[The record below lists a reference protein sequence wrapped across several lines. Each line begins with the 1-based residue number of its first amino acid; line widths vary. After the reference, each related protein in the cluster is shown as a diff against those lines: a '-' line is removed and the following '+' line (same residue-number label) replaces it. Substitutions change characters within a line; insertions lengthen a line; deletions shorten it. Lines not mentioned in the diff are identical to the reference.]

1 MDCPSLRPRSETGLR
16 LRKAAAAAGIL
27 LATLA
32 LFPPSVFAQD
42 DANIQVIRDTEI
54 EAILHQD
61 ADPIFVAAGLDPKA
75 VKLVLLGDK
84 EINAQ
89 TGAGPVIAINTGLI
103 METKTP
109 NELIGVI
116 AHETGHAAGG
126 HIARSGEGEK
136 VAMRTFLLTMGL
148 GILAAIAGAP
158 DAGAALMYSSNYFAT
173 LDYLAYS
180 RVQEAEADQAAATYM
195 EKAGVS
201 GRGLVEFFDKFRY
214 EEVFDHAHQ
223 FPYFQ
228 SHPLSSDRIEA
239 LRVRVEKQSHYGM
252 VDTPEA
258 LAQHAI
264 MVAKL
269 KSFINSP
276 QQTFIDYKERDRSF
290 PARYARA
297 IAYYKATEPEIALP
311 LIDSLIDDYPN
322 NPYLYELKGQVLFE
336 AGRPKDAE
344 EPYRR
349 SVALRPN
356 APLLQVNLGQT
367 LVAEDNKAK
376 LDEAI
381 AHLKRALDFENDD
394 PAAWQV
400 LAQAYDSKGDE
411 GMARLATAEQ
421 NFALGQM
428 RDAWVFAMRAR
439 EMLPKDTPQ
448 WRRATDIVLVS
459 RPGEEGQRAMSRE
472 GGFAPA
478 RH

>member
-1 MDCPSLRPRSETGLR
+1 MVSPSLRPGSRGVPR
-16 LRKAAAAAGIL
+16 RRRI
-27 LATLA
+27 ATLA
-32 LFPPSVFAQD
+32 SVLLVGLSLFPRTSFAQSD
-42 DANIQVIRDTEI
+42 NNVSVIRDTEI
-54 EAILHQD
+54 ETILHQD
-61 ADPIFVAAGLDPKA
+61 ADPVFVAAGLDPKA
-75 VKLVLLGDK
+75 VKLLLLGDRD
-84 EINAQ
+84 INAQ

-109 NELIGVI
+109 NQLIGVI

-126 HIARSGEGEK
+126 HIARSGDGEK
-136 VAMRTFLLTMGL
+136 VALKTFLMTMGL
-148 GILAAIAGAP
+148 GILAAVAGAP
-158 DAGAALMYSSNYFAT
+158 DAGAALMYSSSYFAT

-180 RVQEAEADQAAATYM
+180 RIQEAQADQAAATYLD
-195 EKAGVS
+195 KAGMS

-239 LRVRVEKQSHYGM
+239 LRVRVEKLPNYNV
-252 VDTPEA
+252 VDTPQA
-258 LAQHAI
+258 VAKHAI

-276 QQTFIDYKERDRSF
+276 QQTFIDYRESDRSF

-311 LIDSLIDDYPN
+311 LIDGLIRDYPN
-322 NPYLYELKGQVLFE
+322 NPYLYELKGQALFE
-336 AGRPKDAE
+336 SGRAKEAE
-344 EPYRR
+344 APQRR
-349 SVALRPN
+349 AVQLLPN
-356 APLLQVNLGQT
+356 APLLQISLGQT
-367 LVAEDNKAK
+367 LVAEEDKTK

-381 AHLKRALDFENDD
+381 SHLKRALDFENDD

-400 LAQAYDSKGDE
+400 LAQAYDTKGDE

-421 NFALGQM
+421 NFSLGQLK
-428 RDAWVFAMRAR
+428 DAWVFAMRAR
-439 EMLPKDTPQ
+439 EVLPKDTPQ

-459 RPGEEGQRAMSRE
+459 RPGEAGQRAMSQE
-472 GGFAPA
+472 GGLAPT